1 MTKHTKGPW
10 SISERNAP
18 DGYVSIDG
26 DGHKALALVVWQID
40 GDKCLGVNSPAC
52 EANAHLIK
60 AAPVLLEA
68 LEYMLAV
75 CPVVDENGYKA
86 RNKAC
91 AAIATAKGEL

>member
-1 MTKHTKGPW
+1 MTEHTPGPW
-10 SISERNAP
+10 KKCGLDWVGSDGSKVVVSDGPAFGSRSRFPNA
-18 DGYVSIDG
+18 
-26 DGHKALALVVWQID
+26 
-40 GDKCLGVNSPAC
+40 